1 MKEIIIVFRHYL
13 YFFAMTLVFNPL
25 RKGLLIIIH
34 YLERRGVDEARIVRI
49 IYLLSWYYSR
59 SLQVI
64 CLPPVDISSLGSED
78 ASAAVNNQCC
88 FAKPQYFYE
97 NYPLEFSSA
106 RMKMP
111 LRLES
116 ARVIGASNFVVT
128 KERKIIYE
136 LHYLNGEGK
145 FCYSDPAFFLYT
157 GKKFVIRA
165 KAAQEKIRSGIWL
178 SGNFSGNYYHLLLEF
193 MPKFLFLEKLSIP
206 SDVPLLVDTAIR
218 KIPQLQELLEYFNR
232 EKREIIYL
240 DRGCLYDV
248 ETLYYLPIINFV
260 PPDYADVKRVK
271 YADCFFHTGALEFI
285 RTTLLPRA
293 AERSFGPK
301 IYLSRKKSMSRRRC
315 NEDEVIRVFEKYGF
329 EICYPENLSV
339 AEQIA
344 LFSRADFVAGVTGA
358 AFTNLIFAKPG
369 CKALCLQSFVLDLSI
384 FSTVAKLVGVDFQY
398 YSAHDRDYVTDDL
411 HEKFTVDVVDLERV
425 LIEFLKR

>member
-1 MKEIIIVFRHYL
+1 MKEFIIVFRHYL
-13 YFFAMTLVFNPL
+13 YLFAVNFVFNPL
-25 RKGLLIIIH
+25 KKVLLKIIN
-34 YLERRGVDEARIVRI
+34 YLESQRVDEARIVRF
-49 IYLLSWYYSR
+49 IYILSWYYSR

-64 CLPPVDISSLGSED
+64 YLPSVDISALGSED
-78 ASAAVNNQCC
+78 ESAAVNNQCC

-97 NYPLEFSSA
+97 NYPLEFSAA
-106 RMKMP
+106 RIIKP

-116 ARVIGASNFVVT
+116 AQVIGASNFVVT
-128 KERKIIYE
+128 KEQKIIYE

-165 KAAQEKIRSGIWL
+165 NADHEKIKSGIWL

-193 MPKFLFLEKLSIP
+193 MPKFLFLDKLLVP
-206 SDVPLLVDTAIR
+206 PDVPLLVDAAIST
-218 KIPQLQELLEYFNR
+218 IPQLQELLEYFNR
-232 EKREIIYL
+232 ENREVIYL
-240 DRGCLYDV
+240 GRRCLYDV

-260 PPDYADVKRVK
+260 PPDYADVQRMR
-271 YADCFFHTGALEFI
+271 YEDCFFHAGALEFI
-285 RTTLLPRA
+285 RATLLPRA
-293 AERSFGPK
+293 AVRSFGSK
-301 IYLSRKKSMSRRRC
+301 IYLSRKNSMSRRRC

-384 FSTVAKLVGVDFQY
+384 FSTVAKFVGVDFQY

-411 HEKFTVDVVDLERV
+411 HEKFTVDVADLERV
-425 LIEFLKR
+425 LVGFLKR